1 MQNIYI
7 LRSAKLHADTSTYV
21 DRGAVQ
27 SLVKIADDPAIMG
40 TVDNKTPINVRFW
53 GGDLEEANA
62 TLALL
67 IRHNVCVAPN
77 RHIQNPVIF
86 L

>member
-40 TVDNKTPINVRFW
+40 TVDNKKPINVRF
-53 GGDLEEANA
+53 GGGGLEEAN
-62 TLALL
+62 TTFALL
-67 IRHNVCVAPN
+67 IRHNVYVAP
-77 RHIQNPVIF
+77 
-86 L
+86 

>member
-7 LRSAKLHADTSTYV
+7 LRSAKLHVDTSTSTYV

-40 TVDNKTPINVRFW
+40 TVDNKKPSNVRFW
-53 GGDLEEANA
+53 GRGSRGSECYVRFIN
-62 TLALL
+62 
-67 IRHNVCVAPN
+67 
-77 RHIQNPVIF
+77 
-86 L
+86 

>member
-27 SLVKIADDPAIMG
+27 SLVKIADDPAITG
-40 TVDNKTPINVRFW
+40 TVDNKKPINVRFW
-53 GGDLEEANA
+53 GRGRGSRGSERYVRFIN
-62 TLALL
+62 
-67 IRHNVCVAPN
+67 
-77 RHIQNPVIF
+77 
-86 L
+86 